1 MLHTT
6 LHRVSLITLLLT
18 ITAIAAHAQGWGEI
32 RGAIHD
38 KTTGQP
44 IVGATVLV
52 TGTNYGTAADTE
64 GRFQL
69 RLPEGRY
76 LLQFSAIG
84 YLTYRDSV
92 YVQKDHIRNIDV
104 FLTPTVIQI
113 ETVTTT
119 AEREKEVSVY
129 RIDPDDVRRIP
140 TPVKDGFRMLK
151 LLPGVATNNE
161 LSGEYSVRG
170 GGYNEN
176 LIFLN
181 GFEIYRPFRARKGE
195 QEGLGLINPE
205 LARDIVFYSGGF
217 PARYGGKLS
226 SALEVTYDAPEDT
239 PLQGATY
246 ASLLD
251 VGATLK
257 SSLLNNRLRWVLG
270 VRKARPRQLFETQ
283 ELKGTYDPS
292 FSDAQ
297 LFITYQLTPRT
308 EIQGLGI
315 LARQR
320 FRLIPTQQKT
330 YFGTYQDL
338 RSVWIN
344 FSGQEEDGYDTYVWG
359 TRIRHRFSP
368 SLSSEHDIAI
378 FSTDERER
386 FDISGDIAMFR
397 VKNPLEGSDNNPDDH
412 IPLGSAF
419 QTDEADNRI
428 KVLTTTLKGR
438 WTLNRPKTLTEGGWY
453 LRKLAF
459 DDWLYEATTVRGKD
473 SLGNPVEVP
482 LEVNQDASTFQTY
495 QAGGYLQHSLT
506 LRVSARPLVITGG
519 LRVDYFAFN
528 GETTFSP
535 RLLARYTYSTR
546 TTFNAAWGVYYQT
559 PTYREL
565 RGKVSVGSTI
575 EESLNRNLKSQ
586 RAIQYILG
594 VEHFFPRRRLILRAE
609 AYYKALS
616 NLISYDLNNV
626 RITYSGENDSEG
638 YTYGLD
644 LQLKGEFVPG
654 LESWINYSYLVA
666 RERFLPPFQTPYNRG
681 YRPRPADQR
690 HTFSLFIQDYVPGF
704 KNWRLHL
711 RMLFG
716 SGFPYTSPRPGKRI
730 GNIQLQEPGERNGER
745 YPPYRRVDIGATREL
760 KLSRHP
766 DLNLELTAELLNV
779 FDMVNTVAYTWIS
792 GTDGT
797 WQRVP
802 THLTPRT
809 FNLRARIAF

>member
-1 MLHTT
+1 MFLSV
-6 LHRVSLITLLLT
+6 LRRVSLIGFLLIGVFT
-18 ITAIAAHAQGWGEI
+18 TTQAQGWGEI
-32 RGAIHD
+32 RGSIRDRASG
-38 KTTGQP
+38 KP
-44 IVGATVLV
+44 VVGATVLV

-84 YLTYRDSV
+84 YRTTRDSV
-92 YVQKDHIRNIDV
+92 HVRKEEVVHMDIL
-104 FLTPTVIQI
+104 LTPTVIQI

-129 RIDPDDVRRIP
+129 RIDPDDVRKIP

-205 LARDIVFYSGGF
+205 LAREIVFYAGGF

-226 SALEVTYDAPEDT
+226 SALEVTYDAPEDI
-239 PLQGATY
+239 PLQGAAY

-251 VGATLK
+251 VGVTVK
-257 SSLLNNRLRWVLG
+257 SSLLHNRLRWVMGL
-270 VRKARPRQLFETQ
+270 RKARPRQLFETQ

-297 LFITYQLTPRT
+297 LFMAYRLTPRT
-308 EIQGLGI
+308 EIQSLGV
-315 LARQR
+315 LARQQ
-320 FRLIPTQQKT
+320 FRMIPTQQKT

-344 FSGQEEDGYDTYVWG
+344 FSGKEEDGYDTYVLG
-359 TRIRHRFSP
+359 ARLKHRFSP
-368 SLSSEHDIAI
+368 TLASEHDLAV
-378 FSTDERER
+378 FSTDEREQ

-397 VKNPLEGSDNNPDDH
+397 IKNPLEGDPNNPEDR

-419 QTDEADNRI
+419 QTDEANNRI
-428 KVLTTTLKGR
+428 RVLTTTLKGR
-438 WTLNRPKTLTEGGWY
+438 WQLSRTHTFTEAGWY
-453 LRKLAF
+453 VRKLAF

-482 LEVNQDASTFQTY
+482 LEVQQDQSTFHTL

-506 LRVSARPLVITGG
+506 LTVSARPLVLTGG

-535 RLLARYTYSTR
+535 RLLARYTYSTQ
-546 TTFNAAWGVYYQT
+546 TTFNAAWGVYYQA

-565 RGKVSVGSTI
+565 RGEVSVGSTI
-575 EESLNRNLKSQ
+575 EESLNRRLKSQ
-586 RAIQYILG
+586 RSIQYIVG
-594 VEHFFPRRRLILRAE
+594 MEHFFPRRRLILRAE

-616 NLISYDLNNV
+616 NLISYDLKNV

-654 LESWINYSYLVA
+654 MESWINYSYMVA
-666 RERFLPPFQTPYNRG
+666 RERFLPEFQTPYNRG
-681 YRPRPADQR
+681 WRPRPADQR

-711 RMLFG
+711 RILFG
-716 SGFPYTSPRPGKRI
+716 SGFPFTSPRPGKRI
-730 GNIQLQEPGERNGER
+730 GNIQLQEPGYRNGER

-760 KLSRHP
+760 TLSHHP
-766 DLNLELTAELLNV
+766 RLNLELTAELLNV
-779 FDMVNTVAYTWIS
+779 FDMVNTVAYTWIT
-792 GTDGT
+792 GTNGV